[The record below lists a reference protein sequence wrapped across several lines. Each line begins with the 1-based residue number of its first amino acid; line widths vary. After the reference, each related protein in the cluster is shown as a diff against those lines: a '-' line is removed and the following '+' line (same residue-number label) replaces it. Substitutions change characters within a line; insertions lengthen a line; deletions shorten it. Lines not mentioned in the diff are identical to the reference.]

1 MSKRQYRLVLLD
13 ERGEVISGAQY
24 MHVSERTPLPG
35 DRMELLGGVWI
46 VEEVAAT
53 FSGDDRSR
61 LVHADDYG
69 RHADLQARGQ
79 PRPNRRSPASV
90 E

>member
-35 DRMELLGGVWI
+35 DRMELPGGVWI

-69 RHADLQARGQ
+69 GTLICKPEANQGQ
-79 PRPNRRSPASV
+79 PQVSG
-90 E
+90 